1 MNGCCCKIFVILP
14 LLLSVAI
21 TAFVSTD
28 KENKS
33 EIDRKIPTE
42 AGRRK
47 DHVGT
52 SENKFC
58 TKKFENRKNG
68 INVSLL
74 TACFFKGRAEAGNRD
89 RMETSPSP

>member
-52 SENKFC
+52 SENKLC
-58 TKKFENRKNG
+58 TKK
-68 INVSLL
+68 I
-74 TACFFKGRAEAGNRD
+74 
-89 RMETSPSP
+89 